1 MSNIE
6 TLHGR
11 TRIDV
16 SNDVLPMTYL
26 SPDNTEYIGDQ
37 YFVYQILD
45 AALAG
50 IEA

>member
-1 MSNIE
+1 MNNM
-6 TLHGR
+6 TN
-11 TRIDV
+11 IDV
-16 SNDVLPMTYL
+16 SNDALPITYL

-50 IEA
+50 IKV

>member
-6 TLHGR
+6 TLYER
-11 TRIDV
+11 IRIDV
-16 SNDVLPMTYL
+16 SNDALPITYL
-26 SPDNTEYIGDQ
+26 SPDNTEYMGDQ

-45 AALAG
+45 TALVG